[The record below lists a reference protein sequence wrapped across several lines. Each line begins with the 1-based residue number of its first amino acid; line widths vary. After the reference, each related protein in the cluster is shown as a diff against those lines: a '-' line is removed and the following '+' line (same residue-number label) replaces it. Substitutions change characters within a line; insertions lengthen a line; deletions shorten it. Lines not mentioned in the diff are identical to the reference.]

1 MKRTHLKSQ
10 KLNNMK
16 YYVVLGLIIF
26 SMGQINAQVPQKIS
40 FQAVLR
46 NQSNAFLSSKKVGIK
61 ISVFQGDTLSS
72 PVYSEYQNVNT
83 NINGLVSLQIGTGTN
98 MNGNFSKI
106 DWSSG
111 KYYVKTETDPNGGY
125 DFKIIGSSELLS
137 VPYAFYALNTQNE
150 NGKMVT
156 TNQLN
161 GVDPFNI
168 NLKGNLGSS
177 GNVTVAGNIEAL
189 GSTSTLGTNLK
200 PFKGL
205 FISSGSLSI
214 ASDILGQNVPAA
226 VLSNVDGNLQI
237 SAGGLKL
244 MGDSVSFIAPN
255 IISTLKGNASTSTKL
270 LVPKN
275 INGIPFDGSSDI
287 TISSEAGTL
296 HGINLASNVTGSN
309 LTSVGALNSGEIPY
323 RLLTGSV
330 PIWNQSTSGN
340 AATVSTNANLQGVV
354 TSTGNSTSIAQGAIS
369 NQMLANSAVSN
380 LSGTNSGDQTNISGN
395 AATATKLASSKTING
410 VAFDGSLDISISV
423 DAGALRGINLA
434 SNVTGSK
441 LTSVGVLNSGEIP
454 YRLLTGTV
462 PIWNQSTS
470 GNAATVS
477 TNANL
482 FGVIS
487 SVGNSTSIANGA
499 ISNMMLENSAVAN
512 LSGINTGNQTS
523 ISGNAG
529 TSTKFIDSKN
539 INGVAFDGSSDI
551 TIQANIL
558 NIGTQDG
565 NERPSVKL
573 DLSKQVFVFNDGTWI
588 LPNGQEG
595 QICHFV
601 MGEKGS
607 AEDIYIIVENIRF
620 INRSI
625 ADTRSNISWSPF
637 HFGSETDFMPSMA
650 TAIFTQGAWNVTSG
664 TLR

>member
-1 MKRTHLKSQ
+1 MK
-10 KLNNMK
+10 N
-16 YYVVLGLIIF
+16 YIFLGLIVLNLA
-26 SMGQINAQVPQKIS
+26 QINAQVPQKIS

-106 DWSSG
+106 DWSTG

-125 DFKIIGSSELLS
+125 DYKIIGSSELLS
-137 VPYAFYALNTQNE
+137 VPYAFYALNSQNE

-205 FISSGSLSI
+205 FISAGSLSI

-244 MGDSVSFIAPN
+244 MGENTSFIAPN
-255 IISTLKGNASTSTKL
+255 IISTLNGNASTSTKL
-270 LVPKN
+270 LAPKN

-287 TISSEAGTL
+287 SISTEAGTL
-296 HGINLASNVTGSN
+296 QGNNLASNVTGSN
-309 LTSVGALNSGEIPY
+309 LTSVGSLNSGEIPY

-354 TSTGNSTSIAQGAIS
+354 TSTGNSTSIANGAIS

-395 AATATKLASSKTING
+395 AATASKIASSKTING
-410 VAFDGSLDISISV
+410 VAFDG
-423 DAGALRGINLA
+423 G
-434 SNVTGSK
+434 
-441 LTSVGVLNSGEIP
+441 
-454 YRLLTGTV
+454 
-462 PIWNQSTS
+462 
-470 GNAATVS
+470 
-477 TNANL
+477 
-482 FGVIS
+482 
-487 SVGNSTSIANGA
+487 
-499 ISNMMLENSAVAN
+499 
-512 LSGINTGNQTS
+512 
-523 ISGNAG
+523 
-529 TSTKFIDSKN
+529 
-539 INGVAFDGSSDI
+539 SDI

-558 NIGTQDG
+558 YIGTQDG

-573 DLSKQVFVFNDGTWI
+573 DLGKQVFVFNDGTWI

-601 MGEKGS
+601 MGERGS

-637 HFGSETDFMPSMA
+637 HFGSENDYMPSMA
-650 TAIFTQGAWNVTSG
+650 TAIFTQGAWNVNSG